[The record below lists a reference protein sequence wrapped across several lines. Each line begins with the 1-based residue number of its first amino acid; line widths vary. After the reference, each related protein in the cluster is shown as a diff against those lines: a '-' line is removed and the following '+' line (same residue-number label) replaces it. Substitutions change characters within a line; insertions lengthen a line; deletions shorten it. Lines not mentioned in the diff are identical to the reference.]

1 MLTSPK
7 VHLGG
12 NVQSPE
18 SDQTPESRFQI
29 ENEGE
34 PSDAFGFAVPKKS
47 PFENEATTQ
56 SQVGDKAD
64 RKQDD
69 WFSLSQVQSHCAAR

>member
-34 PSDAFGFAVPKKS
+34 PSDAFGFAVPKKVKN
-47 PFENEATTQ
+47 PI
-56 SQVGDKAD
+56 
-64 RKQDD
+64 
-69 WFSLSQVQSHCAAR
+69 